1 MGIYTYDFGGVSARL
16 DLSGGPTLLLEKLL
30 EKQSVAELMDQEPYL
45 CEQPDGTVHRGF
57 IPKRSFF
64 VRALFFEKTAD
75 ICKDVVEGI
84 RSAPGPHCYFHF
96 QHMGGAVSKR
106 IDSLFTAR
114 QAEWS
119 LVISAAWSEEKS
131 AAACRSWVMQIV
143 QKLLP
148 KALGSYATD
157 LGPEDELL
165 AGHSFGHNT
174 SQLVQLKKKWDPEN
188 MFKHGFPLAAL
199 SREG

>member
-75 ICKDVVEGI
+75 MCKDVVEGI
-84 RSAPGPHCYFHF
+84 RSAPSPHCYFHF
-96 QHMGGAVSKR
+96 QHMGGAV
-106 IDSLFTAR
+106 L
-114 QAEWS
+114 
-119 LVISAAWSEEKS
+119 
-131 AAACRSWVMQIV
+131 
-143 QKLLP
+143 QK
-148 KALGSYATD
+148 D
-157 LGPEDELL
+157 
-165 AGHSFGHNT
+165 
-174 SQLVQLKKKWDPEN
+174 
-188 MFKHGFPLAAL
+188 
-199 SREG
+199 